1 MKKPEFTEEQIQ
13 ELKSIYSDLLCGDN
27 KLNDF
32 CIKHGKAKS
41 NVCRKARKLGLTN
54 GNRKLHSTV
63 KEYRSNNLFENII
76 KNGHPKGMLNKKHTE
91 STKKLMSECSK
102 RMWKDENSK
111 VNTDEHIQFLSDKMM
126 MLQAKGISKNQY
138 SRSKQGDYNIN
149 GEVIFFRSL
158 WEANYALYLDF
169 LIKNN
174 HISKWE
180 FEVDTFWFEKIKRG
194 VRSYKPDFK
203 VYDMKGNI
211 VYHEVKGWMDA
222 KSKTKL
228 KRMKLYHPGVEIKLI
243 EKKQYNE
250 IKTKLSGIIKFY

>member
-13 ELKSIYSDLLCGDN
+13 ELELLYSDFLCGDN

-32 CIKHGKAKS
+32 CSKHGKGKP

-54 GNRKLHSTV
+54 GKRKLESEF
-63 KEYRSNNLFENII
+63 KEKTTTNLLESI
-76 KNGHPKGMLNKKHTE
+76 KINGHPKGMLNKKHKE
-91 STKKLMSECSK
+91 STKKIMSECSK

-111 VNTDEHIQFLSDKMM
+111 VNTDEHRQFLSDKMM

-138 SRSKQGDYNIN
+138 SRSKQGDYDIK
-149 GEVIFFRSL
+149 GKIIFFRSL

-169 LIKNN
+169 LINQDQ
-174 HISKWE
+174 ISKWE

-203 VYDMKGNI
+203 VYDMHGKI
-211 VYHEVKGWMDA
+211 IYHEVKCWMDS

-228 KRMKLYHPGVEIKLI
+228 KRMKLYHPDVKIKLI

-250 IKTKLSGIIKFY
+250 IKTKLSGIINFY